1 MSRKQATFS
10 QLVDYFE
17 DGRQDEKYSI
27 FHNLYSTNAEAIK
40 EEFTTNANFLHKRKN
55 GVYMYHEILSI
66 TDTGNLSREQQKEI
80 LKDIGLEYIRT
91 RADKNL
97 VYAVLHDDKA
107 DNLHYH
113 FMISS
118 NELMSETR
126 LRLSKEQF
134 SKIKKDLELKV
145 LKEYPELEQKKLIN
159 KEVGLNKDS
168 GEKLSNKGVE
178 LKRRTGKTSQRDD
191 LKDRLKTV
199 FAGSKNKA
207 EFFSLLEKENLSIYV
222 HGNTIG
228 ILDKATDR
236 KHRLKTLGMLDEFNV
251 ISQLIESA
259 EAKKQSENKNPEPE
273 PTQEK
278 TNTNTVNKDF
288 SKEKINTGFYHQQ
301 QEKPTEKPSDPKQKT
316 SEPIAEK
323 NSNAKESTGKNHTNN
338 TVNKDFS
345 KEKINTRSFYQQQEK
360 PSESKSE
367 TSEAKPKP
375 TEDTKPFR
383 ESKSNTYGDNMGR
396 RNSDENEQKQD
407 RRNSRYNPHRNE
419 KPTEDKKPQQSR
431 DDNRYR
437 PRKDE
442 TDKSYKPKNEADV
455 RSSKRDDNR
464 KDQERHKPRE
474 QHKTDRH
481 QSTDSKRND
490 SERSYR
496 KTHFQQGKAK
506 TDEPN
511 KAKTDVELEIERR
524 KKQMQKE
531 RENEAD
537 YSNDYSKGR

>member
-40 EEFTTNANFLHKRKN
+40 EEFTTNANFLPKRKN

-80 LKDIGLEYIRT
+80 LKNIGLEYIRT
-91 RADKNL
+91 RANKNL

-118 NELMSETR
+118 NELMSEKR
-126 LRLSKEQF
+126 LRLSKEEFSQF
-134 SKIKKDLELKV
+134 KKDLELKV
-145 LKEYPELEQKKLIN
+145 LTEYPELEQKKLIN
-159 KEVGLNKDS
+159 KEAGLNKDS

-207 EFFSLLEKENLSIYV
+207 EFFTFLEKENLSIYV
-222 HGNTIG
+222 NGNTIG

-236 KHRLKTLGMLDEFNV
+236 KHRLKTLGMLDEFNA
-251 ISQLIESA
+251 ISQIIESS
-259 EAKKQSENKNPEPE
+259 EDKKQQAEPE
-273 PTQEK
+273 QEK
-278 TNTNTVNKDF
+278 INSNTVNKEF
-288 SKEKINTGFYHQQ
+288 SKERINTSSYH
-301 QEKPTEKPSDPKQKT
+301 
-316 SEPIAEK
+316 
-323 NSNAKESTGKNHTNN
+323 H
-338 TVNKDFS
+338 
-345 KEKINTRSFYQQQEK
+345 QQQEK
-360 PSESKSE
+360 PSEP
-367 TSEAKPKP
+367 KPKP
-375 TEDTKPFR
+375 AEETKPFK
-383 ESKSNTYGDNMGR
+383 ESTSNTYGDNMDS
-396 RNSDENEQKQD
+396 RNNDENYKKQD
-407 RRNSRYNPHRNE
+407 RQNSRYNSEQKE
-419 KPTEDKKPQQSR
+419 KPPEDKKTQPSR
-431 DDNRYR
+431 DENRYK

-442 TDKSYKPKNEADV
+442 SNKSYKPKNESDV
-455 RSSKRDDNR
+455 KASKRDD
-464 KDQERHKPRE
+464 KGKYQERNKPSERNN
-474 QHKTDRH
+474 TDRH
-481 QSTDSKRND
+481 QQTDQKREE
-490 SERSYR
+490 SERGYR
-496 KTHFQQGKAK
+496 KKHYQRDKSKA
-506 TDEPN
+506 DEP
-511 KAKTDVELEIERR
+511 KTEVELEIERR
-524 KKQMQKE
+524 KKQMKKE

>member
-1 MSRKQATFS
+1 MIIKSMSRKQATFS

-40 EEFTTNANFLHKRKN
+40 EEFITNANFLHKRKN

-91 RADKNL
+91 RANKNL

-134 SKIKKDLELKV
+134 SQIKKDLELKV

-159 KEVGLNKDS
+159 KEKGANKDS

-251 ISQLIESA
+251 ISQIIESS
-259 EAKKQSENKNPEPE
+259 EAKKQPENQKPEQE

-278 TNTNTVNKDF
+278 INSNTVNKDF

-301 QEKPTEKPSDPKQKT
+301 QEKPIEKPSEPKPEKSQ
-316 SEPIAEK
+316 PIPETAEEIK
-323 NSNAKESTGKNHTNN
+323 PA
-338 TVNKDFS
+338 KDFS
-345 KEKINTRSFYQQQEK
+345 KEKINTGFYHRQQQEK
-360 PSESKSE
+360 TSESKSE

-375 TEDTKPFR
+375 AEEKKPFKAS
-383 ESKSNTYGDNMGR
+383 ESNAYGDNRGR
-396 RNSDENEQKQD
+396 RNSDENDKKQD
-407 RRNSRYNPHRNE
+407 RQHSRYNPDRNE
-419 KPTEDKKPQQSR
+419 KPTEDKKPQPSR
-431 DDNRYR
+431 DEYRYR

-455 RSSKRDDNR
+455 KPTKRDDKG
-464 KDQERHKPRE
+464 KDQEQHKPRE
-474 QHKTDRH
+474 QHKTDH
-481 QSTDSKRND
+481 YQSTDNKRNKP
-490 SERSYR
+490 ERDYR
-496 KTHFQQGKAK
+496 KTHFQQEKAK
-506 TDEPN
+506 ANEPN
-511 KAKTDVELEIERR
+511 KPKTDVELEIECR

-537 YSNDYSKGR
+537 YSNDYFKGR